1 MAQVSGHREI
11 LRRRCRW
18 VNGPLVVG
26 AGPSGLAV
34 GACLKE
40 HGVPFVILERS
51 SSIAS
56 LWRNRTYD
64 RLKLHLPKQFCQLP
78 KLPFPDDFPEYPTRN
93 QFIDYLESYAAHFE
107 LNPRF
112 NETVE
117 SAKYDDTCGMWRVRT
132 TAAGPETTNRSAE
145 VEYICQWLV
154 VSTGEN
160 AEPVIPEM
168 EGLRKFGGRVIHASD
183 YRSGETY
190 QGKQVL
196 VVGCGNSGMEVC
208 LDLCHHK
215 SFPVMVVRDSVSRKR
230 AYSPFL
236 LCELI
241 AVFAHQVH
249 VLPREIFRKSTF
261 ELAVFLMKWFP
272 VKAVDKILLALSWT
286 TLGNTERYGL
296 KRPSLGPLELKHMQ
310 GKTPVLDIG
319 ALRKIKSG
327 DIKVVP
333 GVKGFL
339 HGSVEL
345 VDGRVIDVDSVILA
359 TGYCSNVPSW
369 LQVKA
374 AFMVEYLQD
383 TDLFNKD
390 GFPKQPFPGGW
401 KGKSGLYAVG
411 FTRRGLSGASHDAAQ
426 VAEDISRVW
435 KEETRQ
441 AKHIVACHRRCISQI

>member
-1 MAQVSGHREI
+1 MAQMSGHREI
-11 LRRRCRW
+11 LKRRCRL
-18 VNGPLVVG
+18 VNGPLIVG

-40 HGVPFVILERS
+40 LGVPFVILERS
-51 SSIAS
+51 NSIAS

-93 QFIDYLESYAAHFE
+93 QFIGYLESYAAHFE
-107 LNPRF
+107 LSPRF
-112 NETVE
+112 NETVQ

-132 TAAGPETTNRSAE
+132 TASGPETANRSAE
-145 VEYICQWLV
+145 VEYICQWLA

-168 EGLRKFGGRVIHASD
+168 EGLRKFGGQVIHASD

-215 SFPVMVVRDSVSRKR
+215 SFPVMVVRDSV
-230 AYSPFL
+230 
-236 LCELI
+236 
-241 AVFAHQVH
+241 H

-272 VKAVDKILLALSWT
+272 VKVVDKILLALSRMI
-286 TLGNTERYGL
+286 LGNTERYGL

-369 LQVKA
+369 LQ
-374 AFMVEYLQD
+374 D

-390 GFPKQPFPGGW
+390 GFPKQPFPSGW

-411 FTRRGLSGASHDAAQ
+411 FTRRGLSGASHDAVQ